1 MDLKMYKRPLTSL
14 SAVGAHVRLTPGI
27 LAKFANALSEKMVN
41 VYCVSNGE
49 YSVSFFVDS
58 EDFDK
63 ARDALEGIVT
73 KTASFGA
80 LSIMK
85 DIGMLTVTGNE
96 YMRIRGILAKI
107 AGVLDRNKINI
118 IGISTS
124 FDSAII
130 LVNWKD
136 CKKAFESIKKE
147 FKA

>member
-1 MDLKMYKRPLTSL
+1 
-14 SAVGAHVRLTPGI
+14 
-27 LAKFANALSEKMVN
+27 
-41 VYCVSNGE
+41 
-49 YSVSFFVDS
+49 
-58 EDFDK
+58 
-63 ARDALEGIVT
+63 
-73 KTASFGA
+73 
-80 LSIMK
+80 
-85 DIGMLTVTGNE
+85 
-96 YMRIRGILAKI
+96 MRIRGILAKI